1 MKKLFVSLSSE
12 TPMLKLDSYTGD
24 SGCYV
29 AVLPDEETKVALL
42 ELAFSL
48 GFTDETAKEKFHT
61 TVIYS
66 KKPLKAVPKN
76 LSNEYTGY
84 CGKISTLVDHKGG
97 IAVYAEISCPA
108 LHALHKTFKNHGA
121 EHYYPEYLCHV
132 TIGSLS
138 KDEWQMDNEKYKSL
152 IDSAN
157 SKLEERR
164 IPIFYNKLEIA
175 NLHQ

>member
-1 MKKLFVSLSSE
+1 MKKLFVSVSAE
-12 TPMLKLDSYTGD
+12 TPKLELDSYTGNN
-24 SGCYV
+24 GCYV
-29 AVLPDEETKVALL
+29 AVLPNEETKKSLL

-66 KKPLKAVPKN
+66 TKPLKSVPKN
-76 LSNEYTGY
+76 VYSEYTGY
-84 CGKISTLVDHKGG
+84 CGKVNTLADHKGG
-97 IAVYAEISCPA
+97 IVVYAEISCPA
-108 LHALHKTFKNHGA
+108 LNALHKTFKNHGA
-121 EHYYPEYLCHV
+121 EHSYPEYLCHV

-138 KDEWQMDNEKYKSL
+138 AEEWQRDGEKYKNL

-164 IPIFYNKLEIA
+164 IPIFYDKLEIS

>member
-1 MKKLFVSLSSE
+1 MKKLFVSISAE
-12 TPMLKLDSYTGD
+12 TPMLKLDSYTGNN
-24 SGCYV
+24 GCYV
-29 AVLPDEETKVALL
+29 AVLPNEETRVALL

-66 KKPLKAVPKN
+66 KKPLKAVPKTLFAN
-76 LSNEYTGY
+76 YTGY
-84 CGKISTLVDHKGG
+84 CGKISTLVDHKGD
-97 IAVYAEISCPA
+97 IVVYADISCPA
-108 LHALHKTFKNHGA
+108 LHALHKTFKNLGA
-121 EHYYPEYLCHV
+121 EHSYPEYLCHV

-152 IDSAN
+152 IDSTN

-164 IPIFYNKLEIA
+164 IPIFYNRLKIA
-175 NLHQ
+175 DLRQ